1 LTNKNILILNNMYS
15 ILKKEIRSFLS
26 SLIAYVV
33 MIVFLIAVGLFMW
46 ILPDYNVFDMGY
58 ANMETLFSMAPFVF
72 IFLISAITMRSFSEE
87 KKTGTIEILTT
98 KPLSDVQIILGK
110 YLAGVVLVLFAL
122 LPTLI
127 YFYTVYQL
135 GATKGN
141 IDMGA
146 TWGSYLGLFLLASCF
161 VAIGIFASAIAD
173 NQIVAFIISMF
184 LCYCFYSVFD
194 LLANF
199 NLLGTYDSVVASL
212 GINAHY
218 LSISRGVIDSRD
230 ILYFLSLITGFLW
243 ATKTVFGSRKW

>member
-1 LTNKNILILNNMYS
+1 MYS

-33 MIVFLIAVGLFMW
+33 MIVFLIAIGLFMW

-58 ANMETLFSMAPFVF
+58 ANMDTLFSMAPMVF

-87 KKTGTIEILTT
+87 KKTGTIEIVTT
-98 KPLSDVQIILGK
+98 KPLSDMQIILGK
-110 YLAGVVLVLFAL
+110 YVAGVVLVIFSI

-127 YFYTVYQL
+127 YFYTIYQL

-141 IDMGA
+141 MDVGA
-146 TWGSYLGLFLLASCF
+146 TWGSYLGLLLLASCF
-161 VAIGIFASAIAD
+161 VAIGIFSSAISD
-173 NQIVAFIISMF
+173 NQIVSFIVSMF
-184 LCYCFYSVFD
+184 LCYCFYSIFD

-199 NLLGTYDSVVASL
+199 NLLGSYDSVVAAL

-218 LSISRGVIDSRD
+218 ISISRGVIDSRD
-230 ILYFLSLITGFLW
+230 LIYFLSFITAFIWG
-243 ATKTVFGSRKW
+243 TKTVFSARKW

>member
-1 LTNKNILILNNMYS
+1 MFTIF
-15 ILKKEIRSFLS
+15 KKEVRSFLS

-33 MIVFLIAVGLFMW
+33 MIVFLISIGLFMW
-46 ILPDYNVFDMGY
+46 VLPDYNVFDMGY
-58 ANMETLFSMAPFVF
+58 ANLDTLFNMAPFVF

-87 KKTGTIEILTT
+87 KKSGTIEILTT
-98 KPLSDVQIILGK
+98 KPLSDMQIILGK
-110 YLAGVVLVLFAL
+110 YFAGVALVVFSL
-122 LPTLI
+122 LPTLL

-141 IDMGA
+141 MDIGA

-161 VAIGIFASAIAD
+161 VAIGLFASAITD
-173 NQIVAFIISMF
+173 NQIVSFIVSMF
-184 LCYCFYSVFD
+184 LCYLFYSVFD

-218 LSISRGVIDSRD
+218 VSISRGVIDSRD
-230 ILYFLSLITGFLW
+230 LLYFLSIITAFIW
-243 ATKTVFGSRKW
+243 STKTVFNARKW